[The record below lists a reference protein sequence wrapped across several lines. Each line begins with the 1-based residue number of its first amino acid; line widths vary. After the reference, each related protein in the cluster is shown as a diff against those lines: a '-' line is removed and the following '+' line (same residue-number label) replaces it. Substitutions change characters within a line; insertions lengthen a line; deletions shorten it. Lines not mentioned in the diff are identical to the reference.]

1 MVILIWRKDKVKQE
15 AESMVATLENMRC
28 FFATVTSAPSFGAF
42 SDLHTTMSIRNVEQ
56 CPLLDLW
63 DFDASVLT
71 GSSDNPS
78 IKSAVHGLA
87 KILAETD
94 QTSLARVLNEHASEE
109 KEQMVY
115 MHHRACVG
123 TPNRVPRNCQQT
135 CIY

>member
-1 MVILIWRKDKVKQE
+1 MAEGQSIFSKQE

-71 GSSDNPS
+71 GSSDTPS
-78 IKSAVHGLA
+78 VHRLA
-87 KILAETD
+87 KVLAETD

-109 KEQMVY
+109 EEQMVCITE
-115 MHHRACVG
+115 HVLVP
-123 TPNRVPRNCQQT
+123 PNRVPRNCQQT